1 MNIDIAVLLEPVA
14 PDAPCGE
21 DLEYD
26 TRFLEM
32 ESAAAG
38 KAEQQVG
45 EAIVA
50 AEEPDWLDVAR
61 QAADLLARTR
71 DLRVA
76 CRLAQALLHTQ
87 GVPGLRDGLAL
98 VRGYLDRYWDEL
110 YPRLDPEDGNDP
122 AIRVN
127 TVGSLCHVGRV
138 INPLRDAPLV
148 ATRGQEPISTR
159 TMAIVRGNEAAPPG
173 YEVSLPTAAEIEG
186 VFMACDLAELR
197 RTATAA
203 DEACAL
209 VAAIEAE
216 LTRRAGAAKSL
227 DMSLLAKALAE
238 AQAILTSSVDRR
250 DAAMGDEQPADAAG
264 SEVAVGEARP
274 AGQPL
279 ATAARGPIRG
289 RDDVVRSI
297 DEICHYFERHEPSS
311 PVPILLT
318 RARRW
323 VSMDFMAVLQDMAPE
338 AAREAERLRG
348 EVPAT

>member
-1 MNIDIAVLLEPVA
+1 MKIDIAALLEPVA

-26 TRFLEM
+26 VEFLEM

-38 KAEQQVG
+38 KPEQQVG

-50 AEEPDWLDVAR
+50 AEEPNWRDVEAR
-61 QAADLLARTR
+61 AAGLLSRTR
-71 DLRVA
+71 DLRIA

-87 GVPGLRDGLAL
+87 GIGGLRDGLAL

-110 YPRLDPEDGNDP
+110 YPCLDPDDGNDP

-148 ATRGQEPISTR
+148 TVRGQEPISTR
-159 TMAIVRGNEAAPPG
+159 TVAIVRGNEAAAPG
-173 YEVSLPTAAEIEG
+173 YEARLPTAAEIEA

-209 VAAIEAE
+209 VAEIEAE
-216 LTRRAGAAKSL
+216 LMQRAGAAKSL
-227 DMSLLAKALAE
+227 DMSVLAKALAE
-238 AQAILTSSVDRR
+238 ARAILAPGVARR
-250 DAAMGDEQPADAAG
+250 VSALGDEQPADVAG
-264 SEVAVGEARP
+264 NEVTVGEAQP
-274 AGQPL
+274 VGQVQ
-279 ATAARGPIRG
+279 ATRGRGPICG

-297 DEICHYFERHEPSS
+297 DEICRYFERQEPSS

-323 VSMDFMAVLQDMAPE
+323 VTMDFIAVLQDMAPD
-338 AAREAERLRG
+338 AAKEAEKLRG